1 MQMNQKR
8 FNSGLSDEDDCF
20 NFESKKGV
28 NKMKAEVF
36 IRDVWFK
43 NCSVNGNPSYFV
55 DMDFDNGCTEYA
67 AYTGSDCACG
77 YGMEQHKGKKISIDY
92 HYTKKGKCV
101 ITDVY

>member
-1 MQMNQKR
+1 
-8 FNSGLSDEDDCF
+8 
-20 NFESKKGV
+20 
-28 NKMKAEVF
+28 MKAEVF

-55 DMDFDNGCTEYA
+55 DMDFDNGLTEYA

-77 YGMEQHKGKKISIDY
+77 YGMKQHKGKKISIDY

-101 ITDVY
+101 ITDVYEELKK